1 MVVCAQEEHLTTLER
16 LSQRCDDRGYYAVEK
31 TPQVS
36 RSRCGQDPT
45 DPRSSGRIWKAGNP
59 PGTYRAHWFTQELDT
74 FHPGHVGDA
83 AIYRTWCRL
92 GPKAVQ
98 IGAAA
103 KRTTNL
109 SQLFHQTARKIVEE
123 IGETV
128 QLTILDQAE
137 VIYVAR
143 EDGTQP
149 VQLASNIGG
158 RLPAYATASGK
169 VLLAALPDESLDA
182 LYARRPLPT
191 LTARTISS
199 LNQLKP
205 ELSLVRERGYAHD
218 NQETSEGL
226 ECLAAP
232 IYDRTGQ
239 VVAAISI
246 SFLSVRASPEHLQ
259 SILGLVQRAA
269 QAISEQMGG
278 RVPAAKNKSSSPE
291 PIQ

>member
-1 MVVCAQEEHLTTLER
+1 MPLKKHPKYYVPAAAKTLQILEALAVFEKPVTLQDLIEYTGLPKSSIHAILATLETLR
-16 LSQRCDDRGYYAVEK
+16 YIER
-31 TPQVS
+31 
-36 RSRCGQDPT
+36 
-45 DPRSSGRIWKAGNP
+45 
-59 PGTYRAHWFTQELDT
+59 
-74 FHPGHVGDA
+74 DA
-83 AIYRTWCRL
+83 ANTFRL

-103 KRTTNL
+103 TRTTNL

-123 IGETV
+123 CGETV

-158 RLPAYATASGK
+158 RLPAYATASGR

-182 LYARRPLPT
+182 LFARRPLPT

-218 NQETSEGL
+218 NQETSDGL

-232 IYDRTGQ
+232 ILDRTGQ
-239 VVAAISI
+239 VVAGISV
-246 SFLSVRASPEHLQ
+246 SFLSARASPEHFQ
-259 SILGLVQRAA
+259 RILGLVQRAA
-269 QAISEQMGG
+269 QEISERMGG
-278 RVPAAKNKSSSPE
+278 HVPAAKTKSSSPSD
-291 PIQ
+291 

>member
-1 MVVCAQEEHLTTLER
+1 MPLKKHPKYHVPAAAKTLHILEALAAFERPVTLQELTEHTGLPKSSVHSILATLETLR
-16 LSQRCDDRGYYAVEK
+16 YIEREA
-31 TPQVS
+31 
-36 RSRCGQDPT
+36 
-45 DPRSSGRIWKAGNP
+45 AN
-59 PGTYRAHWFTQELDT
+59 T
-74 FHPGHVGDA
+74 F
-83 AIYRTWCRL
+83 RL

-103 KRTTNL
+103 QRTTNL
-109 SQLFHQTARKIVEE
+109 SQLFHQTARKIVQEC
-123 IGETV
+123 GETV

-158 RLPAYATASGK
+158 RLPAYATASGR
-169 VLLAALPDESLDA
+169 VLLAALPETSIEA
-182 LYARRPLPT
+182 LFARRPFPT

-205 ELSLVRERGYAHD
+205 ELGLVRERGYAHD
-218 NQETSEGL
+218 DQETSEGL
-226 ECLAAP
+226 ECLACP

-239 VVAAISI
+239 VVAGISV
-246 SFLSVRASPEHLQ
+246 SFLSVRATPEHLQ
-259 SILGLVQRAA
+259 HILELVQRGA

-278 RVPAAKNKSSSPE
+278 RVPAAQNKPGSLPDPSHNGVSDRSR
-291 PIQ
+291 

>member
-1 MVVCAQEEHLTTLER
+1 MTEAIMPLKKHPKYHVPAAAKTLQILEALAAFERPVTLQELTEHTGLPKSSIHSILATLETLR
-16 LSQRCDDRGYYAVEK
+16 YIEREA
-31 TPQVS
+31 
-36 RSRCGQDPT
+36 
-45 DPRSSGRIWKAGNP
+45 AN
-59 PGTYRAHWFTQELDT
+59 T
-74 FHPGHVGDA
+74 F
-83 AIYRTWCRL
+83 RL

-103 KRTTNL
+103 QRTTNL

-123 IGETV
+123 CGETV

-158 RLPAYATASGK
+158 RLPAYATASGR
-169 VLLAALPDESLDA
+169 VLLAALPDNSIDVLF
-182 LYARRPLPT
+182 ARRPFPT
-191 LTARTISS
+191 LTARTIGS

-226 ECLAAP
+226 ECVAAP
-232 IYDRTGQ
+232 IFDRTGQ
-239 VVAAISI
+239 VVAGISV
-246 SFLSVRASPEHLQ
+246 SFLSVRASPEHFQ
-259 SILGLVQRAA
+259 RILGLVQRGA

-278 RVPAAKNKSSSPE
+278 RVPAAKNKPGSP
-291 PIQ
+291 PDPSTNGVSDRSP

>member
-1 MVVCAQEEHLTTLER
+1 MALKKNSKYYVPAAAKTLQILEALAVFEKPLTLQELTEHTGLPKSSIHSILATLETLR
-16 LSQRCDDRGYYAVEK
+16 YVE
-31 TPQVS
+31 
-36 RSRCGQDPT
+36 R
-45 DPRSSGRIWKAGNP
+45 
-59 PGTYRAHWFTQELDT
+59 
-74 FHPGHVGDA
+74 DA
-83 AIYRTWCRL
+83 ANTFRL

-109 SQLFHQTARKIVEE
+109 SQLFHQTARKMVEE
-123 IGETV
+123 CGETV
-128 QLTILDQAE
+128 QLTILDQTE

-191 LTARTISS
+191 LTARTLSS

-205 ELSLVRERGYAHD
+205 ELQLVRERGYAHD
-218 NQETSEGL
+218 DQETSEGL
-226 ECLAAP
+226 ECFAAP

-239 VVAAISI
+239 VAAGISI
-246 SFLSVRASPEHLQ
+246 SFLSARATPEHVQHIIALVRRGAQ
-259 SILGLVQRAA
+259 S
-269 QAISEQMGG
+269 ISEQMGG
-278 RVPAAKNKSSSPE
+278 RVPATQNAPGSP
-291 PIQ
+291 PDPSQNGVPDRSR